1 MLQDRLL
8 TLASEG
14 IYNRGREIGI
24 GKPRAGKPMPE
35 RHNPTLSLN
44 YLRLGILDQVIAD
57 IARTGGSDKTRA
69 YGEKLI
75 YDIITNHP
83 LAIDDTTLAEFMRG
97 KSYLD

>member
-1 MLQDRLL
+1 MKRILALL
-8 TLASEG
+8 SLFLAPLFALADPQSFASAPEV
-14 IYNRGREIGI
+14 
-24 GKPRAGKPMPE
+24 AG
-35 RHNPTLSLN
+35 HTDLSLN